1 MVKLFSLNLQIIE
14 DYRSSMFVFK
24 GEIKN
29 EQRKN

>member
-1 MVKLFSLNLQIIE
+1 MIKLFLQNLQIIE

-24 GEIKN
+24 GEMKN